1 MITRVP
7 LLAAIQLHPPEKLDS
22 RGIVAHGMLPPF
34 SSRRARRGRTA
45 IFHHV
50 RRNSWFQSQGD
61 AMSKPAPSPRTM
73 VHRKPQRAHYDRG
86 TIEAIVD
93 AALICQIAF
102 NHAGSV
108 HCLPM
113 NCWRQGDHL
122 YIHSANNSR
131 LAATLLSGECCVS
144 IAHADALVL
153 ARSAFRHSMNFRSVV
168 IYGRFEEVRD
178 PGLKAAA
185 LEAFIEHISPGRA
198 ARVRAVSPAE
208 MAGTR
213 ILRIALDEAVA
224 KIRTGGAV
232 NDDDDPSI
240 PVWSGVIPL
249 HIQAGRPQPDP
260 GSAAAEPPVIRVAGA
275 WSESGKA
282 SVDQAGHQAV

>member
-1 MITRVP
+1 MFP
-7 LLAAIQLHPPEKLDS
+7 GYKEKS
-22 RGIVAHGMLPPF
+22 
-34 SSRRARRGRTA
+34 
-45 IFHHV
+45 
-50 RRNSWFQSQGD
+50 
-61 AMSKPAPSPRTM
+61 MSEQAPSPRATIR
-73 VHRKPQRAHYDRG
+73 RKPRRAHYDRG

-122 YIHSANNSR
+122 YIHAANNSR
-131 LAATLLSGECCVS
+131 MAEALLSGECCVG
-144 IAHADALVL
+144 IVHIDGLVL
-153 ARSAFRHSMNFRSVV
+153 ARSAFHHSMNFRSVV
-168 IYGRFEEVRD
+168 IYGRFEEVQD

-185 LEAFIEHISPGRA
+185 LDAFIEHVSPGRA
-198 ARVRAVSPAE
+198 ARVRAASPAE

-213 ILRIALDEAVA
+213 ILRIVLDEAAA

-232 NDDDDPSI
+232 NDDDDDPSI

-249 HIQAGRPQPDP
+249 GVQVSRP
-260 GSAAAEPPVIRVAGA
+260 EL
-275 WSESGKA
+275 
-282 SVDQAGHQAV
+282 DQDALP

>member
-1 MITRVP
+1 
-7 LLAAIQLHPPEKLDS
+7 
-22 RGIVAHGMLPPF
+22 
-34 SSRRARRGRTA
+34 
-45 IFHHV
+45 
-50 RRNSWFQSQGD
+50 
-61 AMSKPAPSPRTM
+61 
-73 VHRKPQRAHYDRG
+73 
-86 TIEAIVD
+86 
-93 AALICQIAF
+93 
-102 NHAGSV
+102 
-108 HCLPM
+108 
-113 NCWRQGDHL
+113 
-122 YIHSANNSR
+122 
-131 LAATLLSGECCVS
+131 
-144 IAHADALVL
+144 
-153 ARSAFRHSMNFRSVV
+153 
-168 IYGRFEEVRD
+168 VRD

-232 NDDDDPSI
+232 NDDDPSI

-260 GSAAAEPPVIRVAGA
+260 DSATAEPPVIRVAGA

-282 SVDQAGHQAV
+282 SVDHAGRQAV